1 MLSTG
6 QAASSTSNFKW
17 LTDALAD
24 YALITGIDLATNPFA
39 VTFEQSGSLEGIHQ
53 LLQEREKAFKKFRNT
68 NRRLINYVTP
78 CVEVL
83 HAISETLGEALS
95 LPAVSY
101 AYHLVNL
108 LRDPSQVHF
117 PPAKA
122 LFVGID
128 VLLVVSPINTLF
140 K

>member
-1 MLSTG
+1 MSSTG
-6 QAASSTSNFKW
+6 QAASSTSNIKW
-17 LTDALAD
+17 FTDALAD
-24 YALITGIDLATNPFA
+24 YALITGIDLSANPFA
-39 VTFEQSGSLEGIHQ
+39 VSFEQSGSLEGIRQ

-101 AYHLVNL
+101 ACHLVNL
-108 LRDPSQVHF
+108 L
-117 PPAKA
+117 
-122 LFVGID
+122 
-128 VLLVVSPINTLF
+128 T
-140 K
+140 